1 MSENFVEGQV
11 AMPHRV
17 AQGDLQRRDRRPEVG
32 EFAIDENFPES
43 VPVFDILVVEA
54 GEQMPERFLPAAEAS
69 GFARQAIEPDERGVV
84 AGRLDGALDVV
95 GFLQSPG
102 KIVSERNS
110 EKLFAS
116 AVSRLD
122 QDIRGNA
129 STGVTAD
136 SGENLKR
143 RGMGFAVAPIAE
155 AGVDQTNGFIVET
168 EVEEC

>member
-1 MSENFVEGQV
+1 
-11 AMPHRV
+11 
-17 AQGDLQRRDRRPEVG
+17 
-32 EFAIDENFPES
+32 
-43 VPVFDILVVEA
+43 
-54 GEQMPERFLPAAEAS
+54 
-69 GFARQAIEPDERGVV
+69 
-84 AGRLDGALDVV
+84 LDGALDVV

-136 SGENLKR
+136 PGENLKR